1 MPAFSLQDRLDT
13 ITARTRTMVQPERLA
28 PGEQAVAELFA
39 SGIEERILPV
49 GAKAPEFE
57 LPDGSGRTVRSR
69 DLLALGPVILN
80 FFRGRWCSYCVNEL
94 ETWRDLYDELRAHR
108 ALLVG
113 ISPQTVR
120 QNDFACTQHSLPFPV
135 LADEGAALAE
145 QFGLVY
151 TVPDYL
157 QRYYRSIRVTGCRCP
172 QPMCWRRTA
181 QYSSRAPM
189 RIFVSAPSR
198 RKPSESSRNN
208 APLFFAY
215 ANRRAQ
221 VTEVPVDAV

>member
-1 MPAFSLQDRLDT
+1 MASSSTQFSLQDRLDT

-49 GAKAPEFE
+49 GTQAPEFE
-57 LPDGSGRTVRSR
+57 LPDGGGRTVRSR
-69 DLLALGPVILN
+69 DLLALGPVVLN

-94 ETWRDLYDELRAHR
+94 EAWRDLYAEVRAR
-108 ALLVG
+108 RGLMVG

-135 LADEGAALAE
+135 LADEGARLAE
-145 QFGLVY
+145 QFGLTY

-157 QRYYRSIRVTGCRCP
+157 QRYYRSILVNIPFMNGEPSYRLPLPATYVVGQDGVVLFARGFADFRVRP
-172 QPMCWRRTA
+172 EPLDALTA
-181 QYSSRAPM
+181 LP
-189 RIFVSAPSR
+189 
-198 RKPSESSRNN
+198 E
-208 APLFFAY
+208 
-215 ANRRAQ
+215 
-221 VTEVPVDAV
+221 